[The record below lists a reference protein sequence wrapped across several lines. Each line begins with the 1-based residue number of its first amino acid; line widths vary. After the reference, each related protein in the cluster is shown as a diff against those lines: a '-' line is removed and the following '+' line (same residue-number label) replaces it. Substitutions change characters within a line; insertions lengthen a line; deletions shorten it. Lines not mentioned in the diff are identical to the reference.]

1 MKRIVTILYLA
12 TLFFNTSYSVN
23 YLYEKNRGVETN
35 WNKDDILGVYTGSAT
50 RILFWIN
57 NIAIN
62 KHEATITANGW
73 ALASDTQYYSY
84 CPYSKDYYIKGYP
97 ITALPIDYTCQ
108 QQQGNGNLEHLAA
121 YDFMTAQAKSTTGA
135 IHFDYKH
142 LGCILRIQC
151 DSLPIMPYTTIRL
164 STSRNAFVSEATM
177 NVTNSVLTPQTYT
190 NTMVLNLDGIE
201 IAKNDSLVGYAM
213 MAPADLSEDTIKVDI
228 MSYDN
233 IVKSIN
239 VIGSNMQPGKLYCI
253 NISEDNYIIPTE
265 KKEDVESSEAK
276 GLKQSQN
283 VLSILYPN
291 VTIHDFIPDEENSFK
306 PLLGWLPGDADN
318 DGTLTNEDANR
329 IVSYYIG
336 LPDVHIN
343 MKAAD
348 VNNDGKV
355 TMADANEVI
364 NKLQN
369 K

>member
-1 MKRIVTILYLA
+1 MKKFVTILTLA
-12 TLFFNTSYSVN
+12 TLLFHDSFAGN
-23 YLYEKNRGVETN
+23 YLFQESRGVLAN
-35 WNKDDILGVYTGSAT
+35 WNDNDILGVYTTSAT
-50 RILFWIN
+50 RIKFWMN
-57 NIAIN
+57 NISED
-62 KHEATITANGW
+62 KHNATISAYGW
-73 ALASDTQYYSY
+73 SLTDNTQYYSY
-84 CPYSKDYYIKGYP
+84 YPYSADYSTKSYS
-97 ITALPIDYTCQ
+97 ITALPIKYTCQ

-151 DSLPIMPYTTIRL
+151 DLLPIMPYTTIRL

-190 NTMVLNLDGIE
+190 NTMVLNMDGIE

-213 MAPADLSEDTIKVDI
+213 MAPTDLSEDTIKVDI